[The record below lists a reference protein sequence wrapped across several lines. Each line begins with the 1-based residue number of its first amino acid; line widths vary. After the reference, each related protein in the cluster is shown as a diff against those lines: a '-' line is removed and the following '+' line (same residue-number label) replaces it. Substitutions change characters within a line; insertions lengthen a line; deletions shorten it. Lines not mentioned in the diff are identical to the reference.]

1 MNNQAANREIGT
13 PSSAWRSR
21 SDAWEFLGYAF
32 KQLTKARPGTSPD
45 SGLKAQAGQALG
57 LLQAIELYWSTP
69 GLDAVARLQAALES
83 GEYRSGLEL
92 LQELSHLL
100 PAGGAGPEHRSE
112 PRSEQHRSD
121 QRRSD
126 QRRSDQR
133 RSDQRRSD
141 QRRSEQ
147 RRCDQ
152 RRCDQ
157 RPGVGSGPEVA
168 DEDAGEGQAAAERPR
183 FEVLVVD
190 ELTEEEAE
198 GLKADMA
205 AQRRPS
211 DAFAYEV
218 TVVPS
223 YEDALVAL
231 LLNPAIQACILRPG
245 FTIGSSQPLGRDL
258 RKYLAAHV
266 TPGLAGARPL
276 GRILS
281 LAEQITGLRPEL
293 DVYLVA
299 GVSIENLAGSLT
311 KRFRRIFR
319 RQDHLDL
326 HLSLLSGVA
335 ERYRTPFFTALQE
348 YSRRPASVFHALP
361 ISRGGSVGNSPWIRD
376 MADFY
381 GMNLLLA
388 ETSATS
394 GGLDSL
400 LDPHGSIKEAQDLA
414 ARAFGAQKTFFVTNG
429 TSTANKIVHQSILAP
444 GDVVLVDRNC
454 HKSHHYAFVL
464 AGAQVSYLD
473 AYPLDRYAFYGAVP
487 LASIKARLL
496 EYRRAGR
503 LDEVKMITLTN
514 CTFDGIVYD
523 VERVMEECLAIKPD
537 LVFLWDEAWF
547 AFARS
552 HPVYRRRTAMAA
564 ARNLEASF
572 ADKSYADR
580 YTKQAETLQ
589 AADDE
594 LWLKTRLI
602 PDPRKVRLRVYATQ
616 STHKTLTSLRQ
627 GSMIHV
633 FDQDFGEL
641 NQEAFRE
648 AYMTHTSTSPNYQI
662 LASLDIGRRQVE
674 LEGFGLVQR
683 QADLATTVAQAVA
696 RHPLLKK
703 YFRVLTSR
711 ELIAAPF
718 RETGTAMPL
727 RDGLAALAEAWEHD
741 EFVVDPSRLTL
752 DISRTGIDGD
762 TFRHRYL
769 ADEHGIQVNKTSRN
783 TVLFMTNIGTSRS
796 AVAYLIE
803 VLVKLAESFEEE
815 RQSNRFNGK
824 KQPGQPAEAF
834 DGGRQADVGSTPPL
848 PDFSRFAD
856 RFRGSHQN
864 TDGDIRAAYFES
876 YKAGTKEYL
885 SAEELTARIA
895 AGEEVVSAGFVTPY
909 PPGFPI
915 LVPGQVITRQTL
927 EFMAAL
933 DTREIHGFDQGRG
946 YRVFVGA
953 STSGTGLIPNPAQE
967 ETESE
972 AVAYSTI

>member
-1 MNNQAANREIGT
+1 MHNELMESETTLPGMTSRNNSAALSKETTLTDRNQVNNQLPKRDIGT

-21 SDAWEFLGYAF
+21 ADAWEFLGYAF
-32 KQLTKARPGTSPD
+32 KQLAKGGTGTPSLA
-45 SGLKAQAGQALG
+45 GLQDQAVQALL
-57 LLQAIELYWSTP
+57 LLQAMELYWAAP
-69 GLDAVARLQAALES
+69 GLASVAPLLGCVDSGDYDA
-83 GEYRSGLEL
+83 GLEMIRGM
-92 LQELSHLL
+92 SHLMPSVS
-100 PAGGAGPEHRSE
+100 PAPVSPGPASPGRVSPEPGQPGAGRTI
-112 PRSEQHRSD
+112 
-121 QRRSD
+121 
-126 QRRSDQR
+126 
-133 RSDQRRSD
+133 
-141 QRRSEQ
+141 
-147 RRCDQ
+147 
-152 RRCDQ
+152 
-157 RPGVGSGPEVA
+157 PGVQDEGSRGPQPA
-168 DEDAGEGQAAAERPR
+168 SERPR
-183 FEVLVVD
+183 FEVLFVD
-190 ELTEEEAE
+190 DITEQEAE
-198 GLKADMA
+198 TLKAEML

-211 DAFAYEV
+211 DAFAYELI
-218 TVVPS
+218 VVPS

-231 LLNPAIQACILRPG
+231 VLNPAIQACILRPG

-258 RKYLAAHV
+258 RKYLAGLV
-266 TPGLAGARPL
+266 SPELAGMPPL
-276 GRILS
+276 GRFLS
-281 LAEQITGLRPEL
+281 LAEQISELRPEL

-299 GVSIENLAGSLT
+299 GVAMESLAGSLT

-319 RQDHLDL
+319 RQDNLDL

-414 ARAFGAQKTFFVTNG
+414 ARAFGSQKTFFVTNG

-444 GDVVLVDRNC
+444 GNVVLVDRNC

-473 AYPLDRYAFYGAVP
+473 AYPLDKFAFYGAVP
-487 LASIKARLL
+487 LATIKARLL
-496 EYRRAGR
+496 AYRRSGR

-552 HPVYRRRTAMAA
+552 HPVFRRRTAMAA
-564 ARNLEASF
+564 ARKLEASF
-572 ADKSYADR
+572 SDPGYAAR
-580 YTKQAETLQ
+580 HAEQAASLHDAVTG
-589 AADDE
+589 APADDE
-594 LWLKTRLI
+594 LWLETRLI
-602 PDPRKVRLRVYATQ
+602 PDPAKARLRVYATQ

-633 FDQDFGEL
+633 FDQDFSEH
-641 NQEAFRE
+641 NQESFRE

-674 LEGFGLVQR
+674 LEGFGLVQK
-683 QADLATTVAQAVA
+683 QADLATIVAQAVA
-696 RHPLLKK
+696 RHPLLRK

-711 ELIAAPF
+711 DLIAVPY
-718 RETGTAMPL
+718 RETGSAMPL
-727 RDGLAALAEAWEHD
+727 RDGLAALADAWQHD

-752 DISRTGIDGD
+752 DISRTGVDGD
-762 TFRHRYL
+762 TFRHRHL
-769 ADEHGIQVNKTSRN
+769 ADKHGIQVNKTSRN

-815 RQSNRFNGK
+815 R
-824 KQPGQPAEAF
+824 PARKTPDA
-834 DGGRQADVGSTPPL
+834 GLVAGLTGATPPL
-848 PDFSRFAD
+848 PDFSRFAM
-856 RFRGSHQN
+856 RFRRDPLSP
-864 TDGDIRAAYFES
+864 DGDLRAAYFES
-876 YKAGTKEYL
+876 YKDGSTTYL
-885 SAEELTARIA
+885 SADDVKARIA
-895 AGEEVVSAGFVTPY
+895 EGEEVVSAGFVTPY

-915 LVPGQVITRQTL
+915 LVPGQVITGKAL

-933 DTREIHGFDQGRG
+933 DTREVHGFDSERG
-946 YRVFVGA
+946 YRVF
-953 STSGTGLIPNPAQE
+953 TR
-967 ETESE
+967 
-972 AVAYSTI
+972 

>member
-1 MNNQAANREIGT
+1 MHNELMESGTILPGMTARSNSATLTKQTVLGKRSQVNNQTPGREIGT

-21 SDAWEFLGYAF
+21 ADAWEFLGYAF
-32 KQLTKARPGTSPD
+32 KQLAKGGPGTPSH
-45 SGLKAQAGQALG
+45 SGLRDQTVQALR
-57 LLQAIELYWSTP
+57 LLQATELYWAAP
-69 GLDAVARLQAALES
+69 GIAALAPLLACVDSGDYAAGLEMIHGMSHLMPSASPVSSSPVQISPLQAGPGRLDPEP
-83 GEYRSGLEL
+83 G
-92 LQELSHLL
+92 Q
-100 PAGGAGPEHRSE
+100 PGAGRSMPGVQDEGSVE
-112 PRSEQHRSD
+112 PRPAS
-121 QRRSD
+121 
-126 QRRSDQR
+126 
-133 RSDQRRSD
+133 
-141 QRRSEQ
+141 
-147 RRCDQ
+147 
-152 RRCDQ
+152 
-157 RPGVGSGPEVA
+157 
-168 DEDAGEGQAAAERPR
+168 ERPR

-190 ELTEEEAE
+190 DITEQEAE
-198 GLKADMA
+198 ALKAEML

-211 DAFAYEV
+211 DAFTYEL
-218 TVVPS
+218 VVIPS

-245 FTIGSSQPLGRDL
+245 FAIGSSQPLGRDL
-258 RKYLAAHV
+258 RKYLSGLV
-266 TPGLAGARPL
+266 SPELAGMPPL
-276 GRILS
+276 GRFLS
-281 LAEQITGLRPEL
+281 LAEQISELRSEL

-299 GVSIENLAGSLT
+299 GVAMESLAGSLT

-319 RQDHLDL
+319 RQDNLDL

-414 ARAFGAQKTFFVTNG
+414 ARAFGSQKTFFVTNG

-444 GDVVLVDRNC
+444 GNVVLVDRNC

-464 AGAQVSYLD
+464 AGAQVAYLD
-473 AYPLDRYAFYGAVP
+473 AYPLDKFAFYGAVP
-487 LASIKARLL
+487 LATIKARLL
-496 EYRRAGR
+496 AYRRAER

-523 VERVMEECLAIKPD
+523 VARVMEECLAIKPD

-552 HPVYRRRTAMAA
+552 HPVFRRRTAMAA
-564 ARNLEASF
+564 AKKLEASF
-572 ADKSYADR
+572 RAPGYAAR
-580 YTKQAETLQ
+580 HAEQAASLHDAATG
-589 AADDE
+589 APADDE

-602 PDPRKVRLRVYATQ
+602 PDPAKARLRVYATQ

-633 FDQDFGEL
+633 FDQDFSGH
-641 NQEAFRE
+641 NQESFRE

-674 LEGFGLVQR
+674 LEGFGLVQK

-696 RHPLLKK
+696 RHGLLKK

-711 ELIAAPF
+711 DLIAAPY
-718 RETGTAMPL
+718 RETGSAMPL
-727 RDGLAALAEAWEHD
+727 RDGLAALADAWLHD

-769 ADEHGIQVNKTSRN
+769 ADKHGIQVNKTSRN

-803 VLVKLAESFEEE
+803 VLVKLAETFEEE
-815 RQSNRFNGK
+815 RPARKTADAGLAAGL
-824 KQPGQPAEAF
+824 PGA
-834 DGGRQADVGSTPPL
+834 TPPL
-848 PDFSRFAD
+848 PDFSSFAD
-856 RFRGSHQN
+856 RYRRDPLSP
-864 TDGDIRAAYFES
+864 DGDIRAAYFES
-876 YKAGTKEYL
+876 YKDGATTYR
-885 SAEELTARIA
+885 SAEDIKARIA
-895 AGEEVVSAGFVTPY
+895 DGEEVVSAGFVTPY

-915 LVPGQVITRQTL
+915 LVPGQVITGRAL

-933 DTREIHGFDQGRG
+933 DTREVHGFDSERG
-946 YRVFVGA
+946 FRVF
-953 STSGTGLIPNPAQE
+953 TGKD
-967 ETESE
+967 
-972 AVAYSTI
+972 

>member
-1 MNNQAANREIGT
+1 MHNELMESGTTLPGITPRNSSATLTTETTPSKRSHVNSQPPRQDIQT

-21 SDAWEFLGYAF
+21 ADAWEFLGYAF
-32 KQLTKARPGTSPD
+32 KQLAKGGQGMQSL
-45 SGLKAQAGQALG
+45 SGLQDQAVQALR
-57 LLQAIELYWSTP
+57 LLQAMELYWAGP
-69 GLDAVARLQAALES
+69 GLAALAPLLNCMDS
-83 GEYRSGLEL
+83 GDYDAGLGMIRGMA
-92 LQELSHLL
+92 HLM
-100 PAGGAGPEHRSE
+100 PSAGPGPVGPRPASPGPVSPDRVGQEPGQSGAERSISGVPE
-112 PRSEQHRSD
+112 DGRE
-121 QRRSD
+121 RRPA
-126 QRRSDQR
+126 R
-133 RSDQRRSD
+133 
-141 QRRSEQ
+141 
-147 RRCDQ
+147 
-152 RRCDQ
+152 
-157 RPGVGSGPEVA
+157 
-168 DEDAGEGQAAAERPR
+168 ERPR
-183 FEVLVVD
+183 FDVLFVD
-190 ELTEEEAE
+190 DMTEQEAE
-198 GLKADMA
+198 ALKAELL

-211 DAFAYEV
+211 DAFTYELI
-218 TVVPS
+218 VVPS

-231 LLNPAIQACILRPG
+231 VLNPAIQACILRPG
-245 FTIGSSQPLGRDL
+245 FSIASSQPLGRDL
-258 RKYLAAHV
+258 RKYLAGLV
-266 TPGLAGARPL
+266 GTDLAGMPPL
-276 GRILS
+276 GRFLS
-281 LAEQITGLRPEL
+281 LAEQISELRPEL

-299 GVSIENLAGSLT
+299 GVAMESLAGSLT

-319 RQDHLDL
+319 RQDNLDL

-414 ARAFGAQKTFFVTNG
+414 ARAFGSQKTFFVTNG

-464 AGAQVSYLD
+464 AGARVSYLD
-473 AYPLDRYAFYGAVP
+473 AYPLDKFAFYGAVP
-487 LASIKARLL
+487 LATIKARLL
-496 EYRRAGR
+496 AYRRAGR
-503 LDEVKMITLTN
+503 LDEVKLITLTN

-552 HPVYRRRTAMAA
+552 HPVFRRRTAMAA
-564 ARNLEASF
+564 ARKLEASF
-572 ADKSYADR
+572 SDPGYAAR
-580 YTKQAETLQ
+580 HAEQAASLHDPVTG
-589 AADDE
+589 APADDE

-602 PDPRKVRLRVYATQ
+602 PDPAKARLRVYATQ

-633 FDQDFGEL
+633 FDQDFSEH
-641 NQEAFRE
+641 NQESFRE

-674 LEGFGLVQR
+674 LEGFGLVQK
-683 QADLATTVAQAVA
+683 QADLATIVAQAVA

-711 ELIAAPF
+711 DLIAAPY
-718 RETGTAMPL
+718 RETGSAMPL
-727 RDGLAALAEAWEHD
+727 RDGLAALADAWLHD

-769 ADEHGIQVNKTSRN
+769 ADKHGIQVNKTSRN

-815 RQSNRFNGK
+815 R
-824 KQPGQPAEAF
+824 PA
-834 DGGRQADVGSTPPL
+834 RKTADEGLAAGLTGTTPPL
-848 PDFSRFAD
+848 PDFSSFAD
-856 RFRGSHQN
+856 RYRRDPLSP
-864 TDGDIRAAYFES
+864 DGDIRAAYFES
-876 YKAGTKEYL
+876 YKDGSTTYL
-885 SAEELTARIA
+885 SAGDLKARVA
-895 AGEEVVSAGFVTPY
+895 EGEEVVSAGFVTPY

-915 LVPGQVITRQTL
+915 LVPGQVITSQAL
-927 EFMAAL
+927 EFMEAL
-933 DTREIHGFDQGRG
+933 DTREVHGFDPLRG
-946 YRVFVGA
+946 FRIFTDKAGEE
-953 STSGTGLIPNPAQE
+953 AQH
-967 ETESE
+967 
-972 AVAYSTI
+972 

>member
-1 MNNQAANREIGT
+1 MPNEAIEIENGTTLTNETSLSNGTPLANETRGREVGT

-21 SDAWEFLGYAF
+21 ADAWEFLGYAF
-32 KQLTKARPGTSPD
+32 TQLAKGRPGTPSH
-45 SGLKAQAGQALG
+45 SGLEEQTVQTLR
-57 LLQAIELYWSTP
+57 LLAAMELYWAAP
-69 GLDAVARLQAALES
+69 GLAAVAPLRDCVDS
-83 GEYRSGLEL
+83 GDYQSGLEL
-92 LQELSHLL
+92 FRGMAHLASGGGG
-100 PAGGAGPEHRSE
+100 PVGPGAGK
-112 PRSEQHRSD
+112 
-121 QRRSD
+121 
-126 QRRSDQR
+126 
-133 RSDQRRSD
+133 
-141 QRRSEQ
+141 
-147 RRCDQ
+147 
-152 RRCDQ
+152 
-157 RPGVGSGPEVA
+157 
-168 DEDAGEGQAAAERPR
+168 AAERSTTDLQDDDHRESPLPRDRPR
-183 FEVLVVD
+183 FEVLLVD
-190 ELTEEEAE
+190 DITGQEADALKTEM
-198 GLKADMA
+198 L

-211 DAFAYEV
+211 DAFIYELI
-218 TVVPS
+218 VVPS

-231 LLNPAIQACILRPG
+231 VLNPTIQACILRPG
-245 FTIGSSQPLGRDL
+245 FSIGSRQRLGRDL
-258 RKYLAAHV
+258 KKYLATLV
-266 TPGLAGARPL
+266 DSELVGTPPL

-281 LAEQITGLRPEL
+281 LAEQVSELRPEL

-299 GVSIENLAGSLT
+299 GVSIETLAGSLT
-311 KRFRRIFR
+311 RRFRRIFR
-319 RQDHLDL
+319 RQDNLDL

-335 ERYRTPFFTALQE
+335 ERYKTPFFTALQD

-381 GMNLLLA
+381 GLNLLLA

-400 LDPHGSIKEAQDLA
+400 LDPHGSIKDAQDLA

-429 TSTANKIVHQSILAP
+429 TSTANKIVHQSILTP

-473 AYPLDRYAFYGAVP
+473 AYPLDKYAFYGAVP
-487 LASIKARLL
+487 LAGIKARLL
-496 EYRRAGR
+496 DYRRAGR

-564 ARNLEASF
+564 ARKLESAFS
-572 ADKSYADR
+572 DPGYAAR
-580 YTKQAETLQ
+580 HAEQAVSLHDAATGVP
-589 AADDE
+589 ADDE
-594 LWLKTRLI
+594 LWLRTRLV
-602 PDPRKVRLRVYATQ
+602 PDPAKARLRVYATQ

-633 FDQDFGEL
+633 FDQDFSEH
-641 NQEAFRE
+641 NRESFRE

-662 LASLDIGRRQVE
+662 LASLDVGRRQVE
-674 LEGFGLVQR
+674 LEGFGLVQK
-683 QADLATTVAQAVA
+683 QADLATSVAQAVA
-696 RHPLLKK
+696 RHHLLRK

-711 ELIAAPF
+711 DLIAAPY
-718 RETGTAMPL
+718 RERGSAMPL
-727 RDGLAALAEAWEHD
+727 RDGLAALADAWQHD

-769 ADEHGIQVNKTSRN
+769 ADKHGIQVNKTSRN

-803 VLVKLAESFEEE
+803 VLVKLAESFEEA
-815 RQSNRFNGK
+815 R
-824 KQPGQPAEAF
+824 PARNAV
-834 DGGRQADVGSTPPL
+834 DAGAPIGATPPL
-848 PDFSRFAD
+848 PDFSSFAD
-856 RFRGSHQN
+856 RFRRDPLRSDPQN
-864 TDGDIRAAYFES
+864 LDGDIRRAYFES
-876 YKAGTKEYL
+876 YKDGSTAYL
-885 SAEELTARIA
+885 SAGELKARIA
-895 AGEEVVSAGFVTPY
+895 AGREVVSAGFVTPY

-915 LVPGQVITRQTL
+915 LVPGQIITSKTL

-933 DTREIHGFDQGRG
+933 DTREIHGFDQQRG
-946 YRVFVGA
+946 YRVFVDR
-953 STSGTGLIPNPAQE
+953 
-967 ETESE
+967 
-972 AVAYSTI
+972 

>member
-1 MNNQAANREIGT
+1 MSEPLDAITPNSAQQGIGSTLAAQPSRREIST
-13 PSSAWRSR
+13 PSSAWRAR
-21 SDAWEFLGYAF
+21 ADAWEFLGYAF
-32 KQLTKARPGTSPD
+32 KQLAKGRPGMSSRTE
-45 SGLKAQAGQALG
+45 LQGQAIQALQ
-57 LLQAIELYWSTP
+57 LLQSIELYWAAP
-69 GLDAVARLQAALES
+69 GLDSVAALRDCAAS
-83 GEYRSGLEL
+83 GDFQAGLDMFHGIMPSAPSAAQTE
-92 LQELSHLL
+92 E
-100 PAGGAGPEHRSE
+100 AGRDKAAFPEA
-112 PRSEQHRSD
+112 
-121 QRRSD
+121 
-126 QRRSDQR
+126 
-133 RSDQRRSD
+133 
-141 QRRSEQ
+141 
-147 RRCDQ
+147 
-152 RRCDQ
+152 
-157 RPGVGSGPEVA
+157 A
-168 DEDAGEGQAAAERPR
+168 DEEAQDIQPLRERPT
-183 FEVLVVD
+183 FEVLLVD
-190 ELTEEEAE
+190 DITAHEADV
-198 GLKADMA
+198 LKAEML

-211 DAFAYEV
+211 DAFTYELV
-218 TVVPS
+218 VVPS

-245 FTIGSSQPLGRDL
+245 FAIGSTQSLGRDL
-258 RKYLAAHV
+258 KKYIAGLMGS
-266 TPGLAGARPL
+266 GLAGTQPL

-281 LAEQITGLRPEL
+281 LAEQISGLRPEL

-299 GVSIENLAGSLT
+299 GVSIESLAGSLT

-319 RQDHLDL
+319 RQDSLDL

-361 ISRGGSVGNSPWIRD
+361 ISRGGSVENSPWIRD
-376 MADFY
+376 MSDFY
-381 GMNLLLA
+381 GQNLLLA

-473 AYPLDRYAFYGAVP
+473 AYPLDKYAFYGAVP
-487 LASIKARLL
+487 LSGIKARLL

-503 LDEVKMITLTN
+503 LDEVKMVTLTN

-564 ARNLEASF
+564 ARKLEGAF
-572 ADKSYADR
+572 RDPEYAAR
-580 YTKQAETLQ
+580 YAGQSALLHDPETGVP
-589 AADDE
+589 ADDE

-602 PDPRKVRLRVYATQ
+602 PDPAKARLRVYATQ

-633 FDQDFGEL
+633 FDHDFSEH
-641 NQEAFRE
+641 NRESFRE

-674 LEGFGLVQR
+674 LEGFGLVQK
-683 QADLATTVAQAVA
+683 QADLATSVAQAVA

-711 ELIAAPF
+711 DLIAAPYK
-718 RETGTAMPL
+718 ETGSAMPL
-727 RDGLAALAEAWEHD
+727 RDGLAALADAWEHD

-815 RQSNRFNGK
+815 
-824 KQPGQPAEAF
+824 QPARTSRTVTPVA
-834 DGGRQADVGSTPPL
+834 APAAAATPPL
-848 PDFSRFAD
+848 PDFSRFAQ
-856 RFRGSHQN
+856 RFQRASAVDGSPAGAASGEEPGL
-864 TDGDIRAAYFES
+864 DGDIRAAYFES
-876 YKAGTKEYL
+876 YKTGSTEYL
-885 SAEELTARIA
+885 SAQEIA
-895 AGEEVVSAGFVTPY
+895 ARLAGGLEVISAGFVTPY

-915 LVPGQVITRQTL
+915 LVPGQTITSKTL

-933 DTREIHGFDQGRG
+933 DTREVHGFDHERG
-946 YRVFVGA
+946 FRVF
-953 STSGTGLIPNPAQE
+953 L
-967 ETESE
+967 
-972 AVAYSTI
+972 

>member
-1 MNNQAANREIGT
+1 MNIEAAPNDVDT

-21 SDAWEFLGYAF
+21 ADSWEFLGYAF
-32 KQLTKARPGTSPD
+32 RQLAKGRTRPGGQAANTA
-45 SGLKAQAGQALG
+45 LKAQARQALS
-57 LLQAIELYWSTP
+57 LLHAVELYWAAP
-69 GLDAVARLQAALES
+69 GQAAVGQLRAALGS
-83 GEYRSGLEL
+83 GDFQAGLEL
-92 LQELSHLL
+92 LHGLA
-100 PAGGAGPEHRSE
+100 PKAPGRGGAQSRNNQP
-112 PRSEQHRSD
+112 P
-121 QRRSD
+121 
-126 QRRSDQR
+126 
-133 RSDQRRSD
+133 
-141 QRRSEQ
+141 
-147 RRCDQ
+147 
-152 RRCDQ
+152 
-157 RPGVGSGPEVA
+157 PGA
-168 DEDAGEGQAAAERPR
+168 AEGQDDDGDAHRLNVTQRADERPR

-190 ELTEEEAE
+190 DMTADEAGE
-198 GLKADMA
+198 LKAELI
-205 AQRRPS
+205 AQRRPG
-211 DAFAYEV
+211 DAFTYELV
-218 TVVPS
+218 VVPS
-223 YEDALVAL
+223 YQDALVAM

-245 FTIGSSQPLGRDL
+245 FVATSSQPLGRDL
-258 RKYLAAHV
+258 RTYLTTHT
-266 TPGLAGARPL
+266 TPAPAGARPL
-276 GRILS
+276 QQILA
-281 LAEQITGLRPEL
+281 LAEQLTVLRPEV
-293 DVYLVA
+293 DVYLTA
-299 GVSIENLAGSLT
+299 GVSIESLAGSLT
-311 KRFRRIFR
+311 RRFRRIFR
-319 RQDHLDL
+319 KQDHLDL

-348 YSRRPASVFHALP
+348 YSRKPASVFHALP
-361 ISRGGSVGNSPWIRD
+361 VSRGGSVVGSPWIRD

-381 GMNLLLA
+381 GLNLLLA

-400 LDPHGSIKEAQDLA
+400 LDPHGSIKEAQVLA
-414 ARAFGAQKTFFVTNG
+414 ARAFGSQQTFFVTNG

-454 HKSHHYAFVL
+454 HKSHHYAFAL

-552 HPVYRRRTAMAA
+552 HPVFRRRTAMAA
-564 ARNLEASF
+564 ARKLEASF
-572 ADKSYADR
+572 GDPAYGTR
-580 YTKQAETLQ
+580 HAEQ
-589 AADDE
+589 AARLWDPVTGQPVDDQA
-594 LWLKTRLI
+594 WLETRLI
-602 PDPRKVRLRVYATQ
+602 PDPVKARLRVYATQ

-633 FDQDFGEL
+633 FDQDFAER
-641 NQEAFRE
+641 NRESFRE

-662 LASLDIGRRQVE
+662 LASLDVGRRQVE

-683 QADLATTVAQAVA
+683 QADLATSVAQSVA

-711 ELIAAPF
+711 DLIEAPY
-718 RETGTAMPL
+718 RKTGPAMPH
-727 RDGLAALAEAWEHD
+727 RDGLAALADAWQHD

-752 DISRTGIDGD
+752 DISGTGIDGD

-769 ADEHGIQVNKTSRN
+769 ADGHGIQVNKTSRN

-796 AVAYLIE
+796 SVAYLIE

-815 RQSNRFNGK
+815 RSTTA
-824 KQPGQPAEAF
+824 PATRRRALAAVASHGRSAIGAVTAASD
-834 DGGRQADVGSTPPL
+834 DGGTPPL

-856 RFRGSHQN
+856 RFRRDGLCP
-864 TDGDIRAAYFES
+864 DGDLRAAYFEG
-876 YKAGTKEYL
+876 YKAGSTEYL
-885 SAEELTARIA
+885 FAEELAARIE
-895 AGEEVVSAGFVTPY
+895 AGKEVVSAGFVTPY

-915 LVPGQVITRQTL
+915 LVPGQVITHKTL

-933 DTREIHGFDQGRG
+933 DTKEVHGFDPERG
-946 YRVFVGA
+946 YRVFVEA
-953 STSGTGLIPNPAQE
+953 GLQPERRTADLE
-967 ETESE
+967 RTESQFVDK
-972 AVAYSTI
+972 ASAS

>member
-1 MNNQAANREIGT
+1 MKITQPDPADALENRTVNIEATHQDVGT
-13 PSSAWRSR
+13 PSSAWRARTDS
-21 SDAWEFLGYAF
+21 WEFLGYAF
-32 KQLTKARPGTSPD
+32 KQLAKGRIEVRPHRGSPLQAAAGTEAALAQAE
-45 SGLKAQAGQALG
+45 LKAQARRALG
-57 LLQAIELYWSTP
+57 LLHAVELYWASP
-69 GLDAVARLQAALES
+69 GPEAVRELATALES
-83 GEYRSGLEL
+83 GDFQAGLEL
-92 LQELSHLL
+92 LHSRNEAQDDDGAE
-100 PAGGAGPEHRSE
+100 PAAGP
-112 PRSEQHRSD
+112 D
-121 QRRSD
+121 
-126 QRRSDQR
+126 
-133 RSDQRRSD
+133 
-141 QRRSEQ
+141 
-147 RRCDQ
+147 
-152 RRCDQ
+152 
-157 RPGVGSGPEVA
+157 RPC
-168 DEDAGEGQAAAERPR
+168 

-190 ELTEEEAE
+190 DMTAEEAE
-198 GLKADMA
+198 EFKTGLL
-205 AQRRPS
+205 AQRRPE
-211 DAFAYEV
+211 DAFTYELV
-218 TVVPS
+218 VVPS
-223 YEDALVAL
+223 YQDALVAV

-245 FTIGSSQPLGRDL
+245 FGQLSSQPLSRDL
-258 RKYLAAHV
+258 RAYLSANTTVMA
-266 TPGLAGARPL
+266 PGERPL
-276 GRILS
+276 QRILS
-281 LAEQITGLRPEL
+281 LAEQITELRPEV
-293 DVYLVA
+293 DVYLAA
-299 GVSIENLAGSLT
+299 GVSIETMAASLT

-319 RQDHLDL
+319 KQDHLDL

-348 YSRRPASVFHALP
+348 YSRKPASVFHALP
-361 ISRGGSVGNSPWIRD
+361 VSRGGSVVGSPWIRD

-381 GMNLLLA
+381 GLNLLLA

-414 ARAFGAQKTFFVTNG
+414 ARAFGARQTFFVTNG

-454 HKSHHYAFVL
+454 HKSHHYAFAL

-496 EYRRAGR
+496 EYRKAGR

-552 HPVYRRRTAMAA
+552 HPVFRRRTAMAA
-564 ARNLEASF
+564 ARKLEAAFNDPAYTARHASQK
-572 ADKSYADR
+572 ARLWDR
-580 YTKQAETLQ
+580 ATGKP
-589 AADDE
+589 ADDDE
-594 LWLKTRLI
+594 WLRTRLV
-602 PDPRKVRLRVYATQ
+602 PDPAKARLRVYATQ

-633 FDQDFGEL
+633 FDQDFADR
-641 NQEAFRE
+641 NREAFRE

-662 LASLDIGRRQVE
+662 LASLDVGRRQVE

-683 QADLATTVAQAVA
+683 QADLATSVAQAVA

-711 ELIAAPF
+711 DLIEAPY
-718 RETGTAMPL
+718 RETGRAMPH
-727 RDGLAALAEAWEHD
+727 RDGLAALADAWQHD

-803 VLVKLAESFEEE
+803 VLVKLAEGFEEQGPTPAPVTRGKAPFDTAASSE
-815 RQSNRFNGK
+815 RG
-824 KQPGQPAEAF
+824 AF
-834 DGGRQADVGSTPPL
+834 ADGGTPPL

-856 RFRGSHQN
+856 RFRRDSSYQDAPLCP
-864 TDGDIRAAYFES
+864 DGDLRAAYFES
-876 YKAGTKEYL
+876 YKEGSTEYL
-885 SAEELTARIA
+885 AAGEVSARIE

-915 LVPGQVITRQTL
+915 LVPGQVVTRQTL
-927 EFMAAL
+927 DFMAAL
-933 DTREIHGFDQGRG
+933 DTREIHGFDHQRG
-946 YRVFVGA
+946 YRVFRERVFTEA
-953 STSGTGLIPNPAQE
+953 SRE
-967 ETESE
+967 ERPESQL
-972 AVAYSTI
+972 VS